1 MSRLLGWIQQ
11 WVEYI
16 TIGFFLGGCFL
27 RTSIQY
33 ADDPNLRLAQGV
45 LLAWLIILIAEPS
58 ISRKW
63 KPFFYVYLA
72 IQSALIFWLI
82 FSFTDNDFTAVLY
95 AGLAMQIMMRLPP
108 RTGICII
115 ALFTPLIILGFSPY
129 YEIEEIIPLAV
140 IYTAANALLG
150 ACAYSVR
157 QANEEQE
164 KENRLFAELQDANL
178 ELEESAR
185 QVERLSIARERSR
198 LALELHDSVTQTIF
212 SMTLTTRAAFILL
225 EKDPPRV
232 QNQLEHLDQLVRSAL
247 EELKKLVQELRPNPE
262 SQGSLVRLLRD
273 HAARL
278 EDEGLTVKV
287 QIQGEEDLASGE
299 AQCLF
304 RIVQESLN
312 NVIKH
317 AHTDKAW
324 VELNFNPPAILEIRD
339 EGPGFNVS
347 RQKTGV
353 GLSGMKERAAEF
365 GWRLEIVSRPG
376 QGTRILVKQ
385 SRQEKGSANG

>member
-1 MSRLLGWIQQ
+1 MNRLLGWVQQ
-11 WVEYI
+11 WVVQI
-16 TIGFFLGGCFL
+16 AIGFLFGGCFL

-33 ADDPNLRLAQGV
+33 SDHPNLRLAQG
-45 LLAWLIILIAEPS
+45 LLFAWLIILVTEPS

-63 KPFFYVYLA
+63 QPFFYVYLA

-82 FSFTDNDFTAVLY
+82 YSFEENDFTAVLY

-108 RTGICII
+108 RTGIWII

-129 YEIEEIIPLAV
+129 YEIEKIIPLAV

-157 QANEEQE
+157 QANEERE

-178 ELEESAR
+178 KLEESAR

-247 EELKKLVQELRPNPE
+247 EELKKLVQELRPNPQ
-262 SQGSLVRLLRD
+262 SQGSLVRLLRE
-273 HAARL
+273 HATRL
-278 EDEGLTVKV
+278 EEEGLAVNV
-287 QIQGEEDLASGE
+287 QIQGEEDLTFGE
-299 AQCLF
+299 VQCLF

-317 AHTDKAW
+317 AHTEDAW

-339 EGPGFNVS
+339 VGPGFDIS
-347 RQKTGV
+347 RQKSGI
-353 GLSGMKERAAEF
+353 GLSGMKERAAEI
-365 GWRLEIVSRPG
+365 GWQLEIVSQPG